1 MSAATSTRTGSNAS
15 STATAATTSTRYAE
29 RPTARV
35 RFYAAQAPRWWP
47 FQLVSL
53 ANRRLPPAR
62 EPGFYRILVDN
73 GMWSFYRSGG
83 RPSLDKWYHKLL
95 VFAHDAERLRK
106 PAEVWV
112 VLPDWL
118 HDFDFTYSA
127 AKHSLAKRLCKDYRC
142 LVVVHTSSRFLWA
155 PGGPYGY
162 AADLYASLDHVHGLA
177 APLKLPCLRYDKR
190 ARRHI
195 VDRRGL
201 ECQLNIVRQVC
212 GTARSKGLVCHGL
225 GLVLEPQHVRRAVGL
240 GLDSFDSTAWTR
252 PNKRSVEAI
261 LGRQRISLGL
271 VGAKT
276 LKEKELFLL
285 VKLRSLLEAGVE
297 LELDAA
303 LKAYSRDLPLGI
315 E

>member
-1 MSAATSTRTGSNAS
+1 MI
-15 STATAATTSTRYAE
+15 
-29 RPTARV
+29 

-62 EPGFYRILVDN
+62 EPGFYMILVDN

-95 VFAHDAERLRK
+95 VFVHDVERLRK

-127 AKHSLAKRLCKDYRC
+127 AKHPLAKRLCKDYRC
-142 LVVVHTSSRFLWA
+142 LVAAHTSSRFLWTEEGA
-155 PGGPYGY
+155 YAY
-162 AADLYASLDHVHGLA
+162 AASIYASLDHVHGLA

-190 ARRHI
+190 ARRHV

-201 ECQLNIVRQVC
+201 ECQLNILSQVC
-212 GTARSKGLVCHGL
+212 KKAGDKGLKCHGL
-225 GLVLEPQHVRRAVGL
+225 GLVLEPKHVKRATGL

-252 PNKRSVEAI
+252 PNKLLVKKY
-261 LGRQRISLGL
+261 LGTDRIEKGHIS
-271 VGAKT
+271 AKT
-276 LKEKELFLL
+276 LGEKNLFLL
-285 VKLRSLLEAGVE
+285 LRIEQLLEAGVK
-297 LELDAA
+297 LELP
-303 LKAYSRDLPLGI
+303 RDKHLVVI
-315 E
+315 S